1 MFSRV
6 FCALPLLA
14 FGQDVQLS
22 MVAVQASGSPCSQPD
37 WSCITL
43 NENASVPKPGSGQA
57 LVRVFGSSVNPVN
70 VDMVEPICEGFRC
83 SAGTIGTDM
92 AGIVVAV
99 GEDCDLVYGSEV
111 WGIVQGAYAQYALA
125 TCSLTTLKPFSL
137 SLVEA
142 GTIPIVGG
150 TSLQC
155 LKEAGAPW
163 TSKPTVVVTAGQG
176 GTGFIGVQLA
186 KALGAGTVITAA
198 TGDGIDFVKGL
209 GADVVVDYHEQNIFD
224 TLGNDTVDVVFDNL
238 GFPGAADK
246 ALRTIRSGGTFLLL
260 PGGDGGVLSNQTKS
274 GVTQIYGRTQPA
286 VKDLETL
293 AQLFDRWELR
303 PSVLETFH
311 LDEVPQAFTR
321 SLAGGVLGKIAVS
334 VEMAPVIV

>member
-1 MFSRV
+1 M
-6 FCALPLLA
+6 
-14 FGQDVQLS
+14 G
-22 MVAVQASGSPCSQPD
+22 
-37 WSCITL
+37 
-43 NENASVPKPGSGQA
+43 A

-70 VDMVEPICEGFRC
+70 VDFVEPIC
-83 SAGTIGTDM
+83 ADM
-92 AGIVVAV
+92 AGVVVAV
-99 GEDCDLVYGSEV
+99 GEDCDLMYGSEV

-142 GTIPIVGG
+142 GTIPVVGQ

-155 LKEAGAPW
+155 LQEAGAPW

-209 GADVVVDYHEQNIFD
+209 GADVVVDYHVQNIFD
-224 TLGNDTVDVVFDNL
+224 TLG
-238 GFPGAADK
+238 FPGTADT

-260 PGGDGGVLSNQTKS
+260 PGGDGGVLSNKTKS
-274 GVTQIYGRTQPA
+274 GVTQMYGRTQPA

-293 AQLFDRWELR
+293 AQLFDL
-303 PSVLETFH
+303 
-311 LDEVPQAFTR
+311 
-321 SLAGGVLGKIAVS
+321 
-334 VEMAPVIV
+334 